1 MNIVPSIV
9 IREILPG
16 EYILLEEFLYE
27 AIFIPEGVERPA
39 REVIQRPELAV
50 YYTDFGKEADF
61 CLIAGYEGM
70 PVGAVWIRL
79 FPESR
84 KGYGFVDAR
93 TPEIC
98 MSVLPPYRNKGIGA
112 LLLGEMLECL
122 VHRGYKQVS
131 LSVDEVNYAFRMYQ
145 KAGFE
150 TLSSDGISA
159 TMIKTLNT

>member
-1 MNIVPSIV
+1 VNKTPSII
-9 IREILPG
+9 IREIHSH

-39 REVIQRPELAV
+39 IEVIKRPDLAV
-50 YYTDFGKEADF
+50 YYTDFGKETDF
-61 CLIAGYEGM
+61 CLIAECKGM
-70 PVGAVWIRL
+70 PVGATWIRL
-79 FPESR
+79 FPENR

-98 MSVLPPYRNKGIGA
+98 MSVLLPYRNKGTGTM
-112 LLLGEMLECL
+112 LLDEMLECL
-122 VHRGYKQVS
+122 VRSGYKQVS
-131 LSVDEVNYAFRMYQ
+131 LSVDEENYAFRMYR

-159 TMIKTLNT
+159 IMIKKLIN